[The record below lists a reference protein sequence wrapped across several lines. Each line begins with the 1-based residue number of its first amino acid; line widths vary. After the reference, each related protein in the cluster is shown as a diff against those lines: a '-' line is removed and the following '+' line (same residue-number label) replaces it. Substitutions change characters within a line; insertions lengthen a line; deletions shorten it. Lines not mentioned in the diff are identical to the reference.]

1 MDYRFEDT
9 AYPLSSTVGGDL
21 VIFEHVAPVGG
32 KVAEVALVSGLLRVL
47 PPLVLLQVGLEA
59 RLVRAEAA
67 GKGLGQ
73 RRRVFLPEGTFIYD
87 VCRAQKQTNKKAK

>member
-1 MDYRFEDT
+1 MDYKLDVT
-9 AYPLSSTVGGDL
+9 TYPLSSAVGGDL

-73 RRRVFLPEGTFIYD
+73 RRGVFLPEGTFIYD
-87 VCRAQKQTNKKAK
+87 VRSGQWGQRGARK

>member
-1 MDYRFEDT
+1 M
-9 AYPLSSTVGGDL
+9 
-21 VIFEHVAPVGG
+21 IFEHVAPVGG
-32 KVAEVALVSGLLRVL
+32 KVAEVALVPGLLRVL

-73 RRRVFLPEGTFIYD
+73 RRRVFLPEGTFTYG
-87 VCRAQKQTNKKAK
+87 VCRAKSRQIRKLSEGGCVILRLGNGPRK